1 MMKLMLT
8 FVEWKYSSYNTAF
21 NRDLVR
27 SIQFSKWKAESQ
39 WIFTQWINQTL
50 WSGELGCGEV
60 IMRKCQVPHLL
71 AAFNRF
77 RKFES
82 DTCFFSSCEIDITYS
97 AEHLSFPSLKPIPP
111 QPPTFVSPRSPPP
124 HPARC
129 LSYKKRGRAATA
141 RFSGLYSSTQT
152 NDPVPAEEF
161 VCYSINYILWHKFG
175 KMLMRDEGEL
185 LTLAWGQTVFYF
197 LFDNACVFL
206 C

>member
-82 DTCFFSSCEIDITYS
+82 DTCFFFPPVRLILLIQKSTY
-97 AEHLSFPSLKPIPP
+97 LSLLSNPYPPSPP
-111 QPPTFVSPRSPPP
+111 PLWLHAPPP

-161 VCYSINYILWHKFG
+161 VCSSINYILWHKFG

-185 LTLAWGQTVFYF
+185 LILAWG
-197 LFDNACVFL
+197 
-206 C
+206 

>member
-82 DTCFFSSCEIDITYS
+82 DTCFFFLLWDWYYLFSRALIFPFSQTHTPP
-97 AEHLSFPSLKPIPP
+97 APHLC
-111 QPPTFVSPRSPPP
+111 VSMLPPP
-124 HPARC
+124 SARC

>member
-1 MMKLMLT
+1 M
-8 FVEWKYSSYNTAF
+8 
-21 NRDLVR
+21 
-27 SIQFSKWKAESQ
+27 
-39 WIFTQWINQTL
+39 
-50 WSGELGCGEV
+50 GCGEV

-124 HPARC
+124 SARC
-129 LSYKKRGRAATA
+129 LSYKKQGRAATA

-185 LTLAWGQTVFYF
+185 LTLA
-197 LFDNACVFL
+197 
-206 C
+206 

>member
-124 HPARC
+124 TPLAVSHIKSEAELQQHGSQDC
-129 LSYKKRGRAATA
+129 IAALKLMILSRLKSLSAT
-141 RFSGLYSSTQT
+141 
-152 NDPVPAEEF
+152 V
-161 VCYSINYILWHKFG
+161 
-175 KMLMRDEGEL
+175 
-185 LTLAWGQTVFYF
+185 
-197 LFDNACVFL
+197 
-206 C
+206 